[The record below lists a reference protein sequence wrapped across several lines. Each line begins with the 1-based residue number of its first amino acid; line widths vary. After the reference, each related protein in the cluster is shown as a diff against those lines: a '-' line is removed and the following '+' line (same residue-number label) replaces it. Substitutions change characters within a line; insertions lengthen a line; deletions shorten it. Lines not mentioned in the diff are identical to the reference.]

1 MSESNGDAC
10 FAGEKCRKLGG
21 GASEDGVSKEEL
33 LSGAN
38 HPCSG
43 SCGKHVHGI
52 CTGLFKDPS
61 AEEGAEWMC
70 PECFAGSSKQDQE
83 ATHHVGKNPRPPLP
97 AGINFN
103 APVSEDDL
111 ARMVD
116 LHSNLGGKGKVAG
129 DKKDRDD
136 KNDSDDKMVDSG
148 DDDPAS
154 RGAHLGSSDLTGDN
168 SIDNVMEST
177 PADERGKGP
186 GFSRSSELEDAKMTL
201 KFPSPDPPV
210 LKTMPVQGRNE
221 STISVGGGVPGFRAE
236 CGIMARAVVNLHPWR
251 QNVGIILGGWKNK
264 TMSALLARETK
275 NSSYKSLLCSFT
287 PSMTRPAP
295 TGIHFHNQ
303 VALIVANN
311 RPKWCDVPG
320 VTFPGK
326 SIPANAWNDEM
337 QECLTWAQE
346 NEPNLVALMG
356 NAPVPSILLSNAFPQ
371 RATMDLCGSP
381 DTPSRE
387 RRTQDTT
394 MTDAAPAPLTDITNH
409 GLGRAKRI
417 TAKQAF
423 QPPPQMPRSASRRNG
438 ARGRSRC
445 RRPCP
450 AQREYQQNRPG
461 TVCAATGTSTRMVP
475 AGPGTGNRAGTVDAA
490 TVCAGTI
497 HAGTSNCS
505 RGMVPTATRTGDIS
519 GCRLAAASLDDI
531 GMAAGTIAATSLL
544 LTVFM

>member
-1 MSESNGDAC
+1 MDVPRMFCWVVQARPGSDSS
-10 FAGEKCRKLGG
+10 CRQQPT
-21 GASEDGVSKEEL
+21 S
-33 LSGAN
+33 
-38 HPCSG
+38 
-43 SCGKHVHGI
+43 
-52 CTGLFKDPS
+52 
-61 AEEGAEWMC
+61 
-70 PECFAGSSKQDQE
+70 
-83 ATHHVGKNPRPPLP
+83 PLP

-111 ARMVD
+111 AGMVD

-177 PADERGKGP
+177 PADERGKG
-186 GFSRSSELEDAKMTL
+186 FSRSELEDAKMTL

-311 RPKWCDVPG
+311 PPKWCDVPG
-320 VTFPGK
+320 VTFP
-326 SIPANAWNDEM
+326 A
-337 QECLTWAQE
+337 
-346 NEPNLVALMG
+346 
-356 NAPVPSILLSNAFPQ
+356 
-371 RATMDLCGSP
+371 
-381 DTPSRE
+381 
-387 RRTQDTT
+387 
-394 MTDAAPAPLTDITNH
+394 
-409 GLGRAKRI
+409 
-417 TAKQAF
+417 
-423 QPPPQMPRSASRRNG
+423 
-438 ARGRSRC
+438 
-445 RRPCP
+445 
-450 AQREYQQNRPG
+450 
-461 TVCAATGTSTRMVP
+461 
-475 AGPGTGNRAGTVDAA
+475 
-490 TVCAGTI
+490 
-497 HAGTSNCS
+497 TSNCS
-505 RGMVPTATRTGDIS
+505 RGMVPTASGTGDIS

>member
-83 ATHHVGKNPRPPLP
+83 ATHHVGNNPRPPLP

-111 ARMVD
+111 AGMVD

-177 PADERGKGP
+177 PADERGKG
-186 GFSRSSELEDAKMTL
+186 FSRSELEDAKMTL

-311 RPKWCDVPG
+311 PPKWCDVPG

-394 MTDAAPAPLTDITNH
+394 MTDAAPAPLTDITNA

-438 ARGRSRC
+438 ARGRS
-445 RRPCP
+445 P
-450 AQREYQQNRPG
+450 
-461 TVCAATGTSTRMVP
+461 
-475 AGPGTGNRAGTVDAA
+475 
-490 TVCAGTI
+490 
-497 HAGTSNCS
+497 TSNCS
-505 RGMVPTATRTGDIS
+505 RGMVPTATGTGDIS